1 MEEKQGI
8 TKNMIIN
15 DVIKKYPK
23 TISVFSK
30 FKVDSC
36 CGGAGS
42 IEKTAAMSEVDID
55 ALMEALN
62 KVALATSK

>member
-8 TKNMIIN
+8 TKNMVIN

>member
-1 MEEKQGI
+1 MEEKENI

-36 CGGAGS
+36 CGGGAS
-42 IEKTAAMSEVDID
+42 IGKTAAMH
-55 ALMEALN
+55 
-62 KVALATSK
+62 